1 MDALTAVLAVAGVR
15 GTVAA
20 TLDAADPWGLA
31 LGSVPGA
38 AFHAVTD
45 GLAWLRI
52 PGRPDTRLMPGD
64 VVLLPTGITHILASA
79 PDAATVPFDHL
90 AAERALAAGAD
101 LRLGAGPG
109 QTRILCASYHQD
121 PAVTMPL
128 LTLLPDVLHIPSRQA
143 GPALDAT
150 LRLLAG
156 EISQPQPGAGAVLD
170 RIVDIL
176 LVQLLRAW
184 LETAPARTASW
195 LSALTDPVAGPALAV
210 LHTQPGRDWTIPALA
225 AAIGV
230 SRATLARRFPAQVGS
245 TPAAYLTRWRMDLAA
260 VRLRDTDDTVGAIA
274 RSLGYTSEYA
284 FNRAFTRARRIPP
297 GRYRTRSRDG
307 TGAGLILP
315 AAELVQSPEKRSGA
329 RRPAAAPE
337 QRDAS

>member
-1 MDALTAVLAVAGVR
+1 MDALTAVLTAAGVR

-20 TLDAADPWGLA
+20 TLSAAEPWGLTLDA
-31 LGSVPGA
+31 VPGA

-45 GLAWLRI
+45 GTAWLRI
-52 PGRPDTRLMPGD
+52 PGRPGTRLMPGD
-64 VVLLPTGITHILASA
+64 VVLLPTGIPHVLASA
-79 PDAATVPFDHL
+79 PDASIVPFDHL
-90 AAERALAAGAD
+90 AAEQALAAGD
-101 LRLGAGPG
+101 ELRLGTGIG

-121 PAVTMPL
+121 PATTVPL

-143 GPALDAT
+143 GAALDTT
-150 LRLLAG
+150 LRLLAH
-156 EISQPQPGAGAVLD
+156 EIGRPQPGAAAVLN

-184 LETAPARTASW
+184 LDSGQAHDRTASW

-210 LHTQPGRDWTIPALA
+210 LHNQPGRDWTIPSLA

-230 SRATLARRFPAQVGS
+230 SRATLARRFPAQVGA

-260 VRLRDTDDTVGAIA
+260 QRLRDTDDTVGAIA

-284 FNRAFTRARRIPP
+284 FNHAFTRARRIPP
-297 GRYRTRSRDG
+297 GRYRTQSRTTHEHIPPG
-307 TGAGLILP
+307 GGQHRP
-315 AAELVQSPEKRSGA
+315 PK
-329 RRPAAAPE
+329 RPAAAE
-337 QRDAS
+337 QARG

>member
-1 MDALTAVLAVAGVR
+1 VVTYPLTVAGVR

-20 TLDAADPWGLA
+20 TLDAAEPWGVA
-31 LGSVPGA
+31 LNAVPGA

-64 VVLLPTGITHILASA
+64 VVLLPTGLAHILASA

-90 AAERALAAGAD
+90 AAEHALAAGQD

-121 PAVTMPL
+121 PAVTVPL
-128 LTLLPDVLHIPSRQA
+128 LTLLPDMLHIPARQA
-143 GPALDAT
+143 GADLDTT

-156 EISQPQPGAGAVLD
+156 EISRPQPGASAVLD

-184 LETAPARTASW
+184 LDTAAAPDRAASW
-195 LSALTDPVAGPALAV
+195 LSALTDPIAGPALAA
-210 LHTQPGRDWTIPALA
+210 LHTQPGRDWTIPSLA
-225 AAIGV
+225 TAIGV
-230 SRATLARRFPAQVGS
+230 SRATLARRFPAQVGC

-274 RSLGYTSEYA
+274 KSLGYTSEYA
-284 FNRAFTRARRIPP
+284 FNRAFTRDRHIPP
-297 GRYRTRSRDG
+297 GRYRTHSRDDNG
-307 TGAGLILP
+307 RIRQPP
-315 AAELVQSPEKRSGA
+315 AADRAGSSP
-329 RRPAAAPE
+329 P
-337 QRDAS
+337 

>member
-1 MDALTAVLAVAGVR
+1 
-15 GTVAA
+15 
-20 TLDAADPWGLA
+20 
-31 LGSVPGA
+31 VPGA

-64 VVLLPTGITHILASA
+64 VVLLPTGLAHILASA

-90 AAERALAAGAD
+90 AAEHALAAGQD

-121 PAVTMPL
+121 PAVTVPL
-128 LTLLPDVLHIPSRQA
+128 LTLLPDMLHIPARQA
-143 GPALDAT
+143 GADLDTT

-156 EISQPQPGAGAVLD
+156 EISRPQPGASAVLD

-184 LETAPARTASW
+184 LDTAAAPDRAASW
-195 LSALTDPVAGPALAV
+195 LSALTDPIAGPALAA
-210 LHTQPGRDWTIPALA
+210 LHTQPGRDWTIPSLA
-225 AAIGV
+225 TAIGV
-230 SRATLARRFPAQVGS
+230 SRATLARRFPAQVGC

-274 RSLGYTSEYA
+274 KSLGYTSEYA
-284 FNRAFTRARRIPP
+284 FNRAFARHRQMPP
-297 GRYRTRSRDG
+297 GRYRTRSRA
-307 TGAGLILP
+307 TRPHNP
-315 AAELVQSPEKRSGA
+315 ADLT
-329 RRPAAAPE
+329 
-337 QRDAS
+337 

>member
-20 TLDAADPWGLA
+20 TLDAAEPWGLT
-31 LGSVPGA
+31 LDTVPGA

-64 VVLLPTGITHILASA
+64 VVLLPTGVSHILASA
-79 PDAATVPFDHL
+79 PDAVGVPFDHL
-90 AAERALAAGAD
+90 AAERALAAGRD
-101 LRLGAGPG
+101 LRLGVGPG
-109 QTRILCASYHQD
+109 HTRILCASYHQD
-121 PAVTMPL
+121 PAISTPL
-128 LTLLPDVLHIPSRQA
+128 LTLLPDVLHIPARQA
-143 GPALDAT
+143 APALDTT

-156 EISQPQPGAGAVLD
+156 EITWPQPGAGAVLN

-184 LETAPARTASW
+184 LDTAPAPDRAASW
-195 LSALTDPVAGPALAV
+195 LSALTDPVAGPALAA
-210 LHTQPGRDWTIPALA
+210 LHTQPGRDWTIPSLA
-225 AAIGV
+225 AATGV
-230 SRATLARRFPAQVGS
+230 SRATLARRFPARVGS

-284 FNRAFTRARRIPP
+284 FNRAFTRAHHIPP
-297 GRYRTRSRDG
+297 GRYRTHSRDDNGRSRN
-307 TGAGLILP
+307 LP
-315 AAELVQSPEKRSGA
+315 QTTQAALHRE
-329 RRPAAAPE
+329 
-337 QRDAS
+337 

>member
-1 MDALTAVLAVAGVR
+1 MDALTAVLTVAGVR

-20 TLDAADPWGLA
+20 TLDAAEPWGLA
-31 LGSVPGA
+31 LNAVPGA

-64 VVLLPTGITHILASA
+64 VVLLPTGLAHILASA

-90 AAERALAAGAD
+90 AAEHALAAGQD

-121 PAVTMPL
+121 PAVTVPL
-128 LTLLPDVLHIPSRQA
+128 LTLLPDLLHIPARQA
-143 GPALDAT
+143 GADLDTT

-156 EISQPQPGAGAVLD
+156 EISRPQPGASAVLD

-184 LETAPARTASW
+184 LDTAVAPDRAASW
-195 LSALTDPVAGPALAV
+195 LSALTDPIAGPALAA
-210 LHTQPGRDWTIPALA
+210 LHTQPGRDWTIPSLA
-225 AAIGV
+225 TAIGV
-230 SRATLARRFPAQVGS
+230 SRATLARRFPAQVGC
-245 TPAAYLTRWRMDLAA
+245 TPAAYLTRWRMDLAS

-274 RSLGYTSEYA
+274 KSLCYTSEYA
-284 FNRAFTRARRIPP
+284 FNRAFARHRHMPP
-297 GRYRTRSRDG
+297 GRYRTRSRA
-307 TGAGLILP
+307 TRPHNP
-315 AAELVQSPEKRSGA
+315 ANLT
-329 RRPAAAPE
+329 
-337 QRDAS
+337 